1 MLLALYT
8 LVRLFCIEWARRV
21 ANMHVDSLIL
31 SLFSP
36 MMFVRWLFR
45 PMTALS
51 SAVAGRLIRM
61 SGADPEKAEENVTE
75 DEILA
80 MVDIGEEKGA
90 IESSEKELI
99 ENVLEFNNTTAED
112 CMIHRT
118 DVTAVDV
125 DTSEEEFVDLVR
137 ETGFSRFPVY
147 EDDIDS
153 ILGILTT
160 RDYLLN
166 ARRPQ
171 GERKTIR
178 ELLRPAY
185 FIPESVRADVLF
197 REMQNRK
204 CHMAIVVDEYG
215 GTSGLI
221 TLEDLLEELVGNIY
235 DEFDPQ
241 AKADII
247 AQGDGTWRVNGS
259 VELDRLCETIG
270 VEEIES
276 DEFDT
281 LGGLIFS
288 QLTAIPEDGSH
299 PEVDCFG
306 LHIRVE
312 ELTDH
317 RVEWATV
324 SRHPDEPDADDEKS
338 DKSDKRPE
346 KSKKDE

>member
-1 MLLALYT
+1 M
-8 LVRLFCIEWARRV
+8 
-21 ANMHVDSLIL
+21 
-31 SLFSP
+31 
-36 MMFVRWLFR
+36 
-45 PMTALS
+45 
-51 SAVAGRLIRM
+51 SAG
-61 SGADPEKAEENVTE
+61 EKSVCQGGS
-75 DEILA
+75 
-80 MVDIGEEKGA
+80 GEE
-90 IESSEKELI
+90 
-99 ENVLEFNNTTAED
+99 
-112 CMIHRT
+112 R
-118 DVTAVDV
+118 
-125 DTSEEEFVDLVR
+125 
-137 ETGFSRFPVY
+137 
-147 EDDIDS
+147 
-153 ILGILTT
+153 LT
-160 RDYLLN
+160 
-166 ARRPQ
+166 
-171 GERKTIR
+171 
-178 ELLRPAY
+178 
-185 FIPESVRADVLF
+185 
-197 REMQNRK
+197 
-204 CHMAIVVDEYG
+204 
-215 GTSGLI
+215 
-221 TLEDLLEELVGNIY
+221 EDLLEELVGNIY

-288 QLTAIPEDGSH
+288 IPEDGSH

-306 LHIRVE
+306 LPIRVE

>member
-1 MLLALYT
+1 
-8 LVRLFCIEWARRV
+8 
-21 ANMHVDSLIL
+21 
-31 SLFSP
+31 
-36 MMFVRWLFR
+36 
-45 PMTALS
+45 
-51 SAVAGRLIRM
+51 
-61 SGADPEKAEENVTE
+61 
-75 DEILA
+75 
-80 MVDIGEEKGA
+80 
-90 IESSEKELI
+90 
-99 ENVLEFNNTTAED
+99 
-112 CMIHRT
+112 MIHRT

-221 TLEDLLEELVGNIY
+221 TLENLLEELVGNIY